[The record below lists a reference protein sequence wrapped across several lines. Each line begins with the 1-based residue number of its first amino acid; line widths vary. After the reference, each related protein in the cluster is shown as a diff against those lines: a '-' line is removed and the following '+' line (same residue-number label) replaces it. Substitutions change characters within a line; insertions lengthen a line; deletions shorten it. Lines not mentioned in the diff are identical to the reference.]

1 MESNEHSALPAFKVI
16 GDKACSDNKDSFNEE
31 GLRFSFV
38 RDQPL
43 NNSLLKLGDSLV
55 WLQIS
60 QTLTQFETGGLGEVG
75 NVTVTRLRMIFQQ

>member
-55 WLQIS
+55 
-60 QTLTQFETGGLGEVG
+60 
-75 NVTVTRLRMIFQQ
+75 